1 MICDPETGNLRT
13 VYDTIADN
21 AANAGVVTGEQK
33 HSPKNF
39 NLKWVGSIVYRN
51 GEVEETG
58 LGGGVLG
65 DPVKGIIWLV
75 NRLSDYN
82 QKIATPLQTLDK
94 SKQGKLIDA
103 LESIIA
109 EYDIKGIIIGNPINM
124 DGTYGKSSQSAKDIA
139 INISNKIDIPVSLWD
154 ERLSTVGAF
163 NLSSELDIN
172 VSKRE
177 KDIDKFAAAFI
188 LQGALDFIQN

>member
-1 MICDPETGNLRT
+1 MI
-13 VYDTIADN
+13 TIN
-21 AANAGVVTGEQK
+21 EF
-33 HSPKNF
+33 KNK
-39 NLKWVGSIVYRN
+39 LSSGSRL
-51 GEVEETG
+51 
-58 LGGGVLG
+58 LGIDLG
-65 DPVKGIIWLV
+65 TKRIGIAI
-75 NRLSDYN
+75 SDYN

-94 SKQGKLIDA
+94 SKQDKLIDE
-103 LESIIA
+103 LESIIT

-172 VSKRE
+172 VSKRK

-188 LQGALDFIQN
+188 LQGVLDFIQN

>member
-1 MICDPETGNLRT
+1 MI
-13 VYDTIADN
+13 TIN
-21 AANAGVVTGEQK
+21 EF
-33 HSPKNF
+33 KNK
-39 NLKWVGSIVYRN
+39 LSSGSRL
-51 GEVEETG
+51 
-58 LGGGVLG
+58 LGIDLG
-65 DPVKGIIWLV
+65 TKRIGFAI
-75 NRLSDYN
+75 SDYN

-94 SKQGKLIDA
+94 SKQGKLIDE
-103 LESIIA
+103 LDSIIT

>member
-1 MICDPETGNLRT
+1 MI
-13 VYDTIADN
+13 TIN
-21 AANAGVVTGEQK
+21 EF
-33 HSPKNF
+33 KNK
-39 NLKWVGSIVYRN
+39 LSSGSRL
-51 GEVEETG
+51 
-58 LGGGVLG
+58 LGIDLG
-65 DPVKGIIWLV
+65 TKRIGIAI
-75 NRLSDYN
+75 SDYH
-82 QKIATPLQTLDK
+82 QKIASPLQTLDK
-94 SKQGKLIDA
+94 SKQGKLIDE
-103 LESIIA
+103 LESIIT
-109 EYDIKGIIIGNPINM
+109 ENDIKGIIIGNPINM

>member
-1 MICDPETGNLRT
+1 MI
-13 VYDTIADN
+13 TID
-21 AANAGVVTGEQK
+21 EF
-33 HSPKNF
+33 KNK
-39 NLKWVGSIVYRN
+39 LSSGSRI
-51 GEVEETG
+51 
-58 LGGGVLG
+58 LGIDLG
-65 DPVKGIIWLV
+65 TKRIGIAI
-75 NRLSDYN
+75 SDYN

-94 SKQGKLIDA
+94 SKQGKLIDE
-103 LESIIA
+103 LESIIS
-109 EYDIKGIIIGNPINM
+109 ENDIKGIIIGNPINM